1 MRIIHSENDLPLITI
16 QFAILG
22 LPDVLGAVTNG
33 TSDGPGSKMYG
44 NTNAN
49 QIYRV
54 VGGRKHVQKSE
65 AGMQTDTASA
75 ASASPGNSNSI
86 KQPVQEHYDWKQVL
100 LVNHTLPRSK
110 CKLCFKKT
118 LSEKETCQKRVF

>member
-1 MRIIHSENDLPLITI
+1 M
-16 QFAILG
+16 AG

-33 TSDGPGSKMYG
+33 TSDGLGSKMYG

-75 ASASPGNSNSI
+75 ASASGNSNSI
-86 KQPVQEHYDWKQVL
+86 KQPVQEHYDWKQVRI
-100 LVNHTLPRSK
+100 VNHTL
-110 CKLCFKKT
+110 L
-118 LSEKETCQKRVF
+118 L